1 VKYTYNVCDATKPG
15 GFMLIVHLF
24 AGFVAA
30 FSLALW
36 AWLDGASFWAMLGL
50 YVLGGN
56 LGVAASATVSLIL
69 PRTTAPT
76 DVANL
81 HPAE

>member
-1 VKYTYNVCDATKPG
+1 
-15 GFMLIVHLF
+15 MLIVHLF
-24 AGFVAA
+24 AGFVGA

-50 YVLGGN
+50 YVLSGN
-56 LGVAASATVSLIL
+56 LGVAASAAVSLIL
-69 PRTTAPT
+69 PRTGTPKDLAG
-76 DVANL
+76 L

>member
-1 VKYTYNVCDATKPG
+1 
-15 GFMLIVHLF
+15 MLILHLF

-30 FSLALW
+30 FSAGLW

-50 YVLGGN
+50 YVIGGN
-56 LGVAASATVSLIL
+56 LGVAASAAVSLIL
-69 PRTTAPT
+69 PRTGTLK
-76 DVANL
+76 DGGYV

>member
-1 VKYTYNVCDATKPG
+1 
-15 GFMLIVHLF
+15 MLILHLF
-24 AGFVAA
+24 AGFVGA

-36 AWLDGASFWAMLGL
+36 GWLDGVSFWAMLGL

-56 LGVAASATVSLIL
+56 LGIAGSAAVSLIL
-69 PRTTAPT
+69 PRTTAPN
-76 DVANL
+76 DVPIL

>member
-1 VKYTYNVCDATKPG
+1 
-15 GFMLIVHLF
+15 MLILHLF

-36 AWLDGASFWAMLGL
+36 AWLDGASFWAVLGL

-56 LGVAASATVSLIL
+56 LGIAASATVSLIL
-69 PRTTAPT
+69 PRTGAPK
-76 DVANL
+76 DLAHL

>member
-1 VKYTYNVCDATKPG
+1 
-15 GFMLIVHLF
+15 MLIVHLF
-24 AGFVAA
+24 AGLVAA
-30 FSLALW
+30 FLPALW

-56 LGVAASATVSLIL
+56 LGVAASATVALIL
-69 PRTTAPT
+69 PRTGAQKN
-76 DVANL
+76 VAYL